1 MNPNMPVAVFEIK
14 EYMVILRQNEERVF
28 GGVTAKIRGLIRCS
42 GKGQQPKP
50 GEDYRLDVFFL
61 AEDSDFPQPQID
73 LAANTGQ
80 IFLPMSDM
88 LVWVDV
94 LRYEKPIYG
103 HLRGD
108 RPSWTSITTTNEPV
122 GEGAVDQS

>member
-1 MNPNMPVAVFEIK
+1 
-14 EYMVILRQNEERVF
+14 
-28 GGVTAKIRGLIRCS
+28 
-42 GKGQQPKP
+42 
-50 GEDYRLDVFFL
+50 
-61 AEDSDFPQPQID
+61 
-73 LAANTGQ
+73 
-80 IFLPMSDM
+80 M
-88 LVWVDV
+88 LVWIDV

>member
-28 GGVTAKIRGLIRCS
+28 GGVNTKIRGVVRCS
-42 GKGQQPKP
+42 GTGQQPKP
-50 GEDYRLDVFFL
+50 GEDYRLEIFFL
-61 AEDSDFPQPQID
+61 APDSAFPEPQID
-73 LAANTGQ
+73 LAGNNGQ
-80 IFLPMSDM
+80 MFFPISDLM
-88 LVWVDV
+88 TVVDI

-122 GEGAVDQS
+122 GEGSSDVS